1 VYSNS
6 DFKFSV
12 QTGRKKERGTTEE
25 EMEGPT
31 PLWGLRN
38 RKNA

>member
-1 VYSNS
+1 M
-6 DFKFSV
+6 K
-12 QTGRKKERGTTEE
+12 TEHWTTEE

-38 RKNA
+38 RERI